1 MALTVKDR
9 VKESTTVTGTSAI
22 VLGGSPVGFQTF
34 STIGNGNSTYYSIYS
49 GSLNEWEVGVGTY
62 AAASNSLSRD
72 TVLSSSNNG
81 LRVNFSVGIKEV
93 SCTLPASVFAGVQ
106 TKQSWYISVK
116 DFGAVGN
123 GSTDDTAAFQAAL
136 NYANSIG
143 GGIVFMPPGRYRKAD
158 TANSSLIMYSN
169 TTLCG
174 DGDASVLFF
183 DDNPSVA
190 RFGNDMLV
198 ANNTSNIAFEN
209 FKVEGTALTYLNE
222 TNQKQCFTGSNID
235 GLRMN
240 NVTITGTRFMA
251 TAFSYVK
258 NGVFTNNRLSYCVR
272 DGIRATNSNNIVV
285 ANNMMSYVSD
295 DAIALHS
302 LNTATIPG
310 AGFVVTGNTLDAC
323 QGIKIL
329 GAKIAVVKDNI
340 IRRATRGPIDIEL
353 SSSVEGT
360 TPVFDIDVSNNQ
372 VIDAF
377 GTSGTNYGI
386 LVASALGRTKAAL
399 AQQPGVS
406 VAPFDYNYLNNLT
419 VNGYVNV
426 GMSGIKIN
434 NNSVTRTLGAT
445 AAYSNWGYGQRFDRN
460 TVGFFSD
467 PAVTAADFQMHGINV
482 RAPVNGLQISGN
494 VIRGMGTGFAAII
507 LQTNGTS
514 NVQDFSN
521 AVISNNLI
529 YDCPGAGIQLTDAGS
544 GLGAS
549 QIYVVNNTFDL
560 DPFFRSASHNADN
573 TWTSAGSSPGITATL
588 TIGIV
593 TANNI
598 FKNCGQTRLG
608 SATEAG
614 PSIVYS
620 DFVGSGDNAGN
631 KGVRSLPSA
640 VNNLIVPI
648 DGDPTSA
655 TFGNVQN
662 TVLTYSGSLPTTGRY
677 VYGHR
682 VLNVF
687 NINGSA
693 GSRYSITGWWRGTT
707 GSGHVLNTDWIEMRT
722 LTGT

>member
-1 MALTVKDR
+1 MALTIKDR
-9 VKESTTVTGTSAI
+9 VKESTTMTGTGAI
-22 VLGGSPVGFQTF
+22 TLGGAPVGFQAF
-34 STIGNGNSTYYSIYS
+34 STIGNGNTTYYALYS
-49 GSLNEWEVGVGTY
+49 TVINEWEVGIGTY
-62 AAASNSLSRD
+62 TSASNSIART
-72 TVLSSSNNG
+72 TVLASSNG
-81 LRVNFSVGIKEV
+81 GALVNFAFGTKEV
-93 SCTLPASVFAGVQ
+93 ICGLPASVFAGVQ
-106 TKQSWYISVK
+106 TKQSWYSSVK

-258 NGVFTNNRLSYCVR
+258 NGVFTNNRLTYCVR

-285 ANNMMSYVSD
+285 ANNVLSNVSD
-295 DAIALHS
+295 DAIALHA
-302 LNTATIPG
+302 LNTAAIPG

-329 GAKIAVVKDNI
+329 GAKMAIVKDNI

-353 SSSVEGT
+353 SNSVEGT
-360 TPVFDIDVSNNQ
+360 TPVFDIAVSNNQ

-494 VIRGMGTGFAAII
+494 IIRGMGTGYTAIL
-507 LQTNGTS
+507 LQINGTS

-521 AVISNNLI
+521 AVIANNVV
-529 YDCPGAGIQLTDAGS
+529 YDCPGVGVGVTDTGS
-544 GLGAS
+544 GTGAS
-549 QIYVVNNTFDL
+549 QIYVVNNVFDL
-560 DPFFRSASHNADN
+560 DPFFRAASHNSDN
-573 TWTSAGSSPGITATL
+573 TWSSTGGVLGLTAAP

-593 TANNI
+593 LANNI

-608 SATEAG
+608 SYTEAG

-631 KGVRSLPSA
+631 KGVRNLPSA
-640 VNNLIVPI
+640 VNNIIVPI

-662 TVLTYSGSLPTTGRY
+662 VVLAYSASIPTTGRY
-677 VYGHR
+677 VFGHR
-682 VLNVF
+682 VLSAYNL
-687 NINGSA
+687 NGTA
-693 GSRYSITGWWRGTT
+693 GSRYSITGWWRATT
-707 GSGHVLNTDWIEMRT
+707 GSGHVLNTDWVEMRT

>member
-1 MALTVKDR
+1 MAGVKISNLP
-9 VKESTTVTGTSAI
+9 VVTTPLTGTE
-22 VLGGSPVGFQTF
+22 VFPVVQ
-34 STIGNGNSTYYSIYS
+34 S
-49 GSLNEWEVGVGTY
+49 GT
-62 AAASNSLSRD
+62 
-72 TVLSSSNNG
+72 
-81 LRVNFSVGIKEV
+81 
-93 SCTLPASVFAGVQ
+93 
-106 TKQSWYISVK
+106 TKQTAITNIPFVPSGTGAVTRTVQSKLQDVISIK
-116 DFGAVGN
+116 DFGAIGN
-123 GSTDDTAAFQAAL
+123 GSTDDTAAIQAAL

-143 GGIVFMPPGRYRKAD
+143 GGVVYIPPGRYRKAD
-158 TANSSLIMYSN
+158 TVGSSLVMYSN
-169 TTLCG
+169 TTLRG
-174 DGDASVLFF
+174 DGDASILFF
-183 DDNPSVA
+183 DDTPSVV
-190 RFGNDMLV
+190 RSGNDMLV
-198 ANNTSNIAFEN
+198 ASNTSNIAFEN

-285 ANNMMSYVSD
+285 SNNVLSNVSD
-295 DAIALHS
+295 DAIALHAI
-302 LNTATIPG
+302 NTAAIPG

-329 GAKIAVVKDNI
+329 GAKLAVVKDNI

-353 SSSVEGT
+353 SSSAEGT

-377 GTSGTNYGI
+377 GSLGTNYGI
-386 LVASALGRTKAAL
+386 LVATAMGRTKAAL

-406 VAPFDYNYLNNLT
+406 AAPFDYNYLNNLT

-467 PAVTAADFQMHGINV
+467 PAVTAADFQLHGINV
-482 RAPVNGLQISGN
+482 RAPVNGLQINGN
-494 VIRGMGTGFAAII
+494 VIRGMGTGFAAIL
-507 LQTNGTS
+507 LQINGSS

-521 AVISNNLI
+521 TVIANNVV

-544 GLGAS
+544 GTGAS
-549 QIYVVNNTFDL
+549 QIYIVNNVFDL
-560 DPFFRSASHNADN
+560 DPFFRSPSHNADN
-573 TWTSAGSSPGITATL
+573 TWTSAGASPGITAAL
-588 TIGIV
+588 TIGVV

-598 FKNCGQTRLG
+598 FKNCGQPRTG
-608 SATEAG
+608 GATEIG
-614 PSIVYS
+614 PSIVYA
-620 DFVGSGDNAGN
+620 DFVGSGDNVSN
-631 KGVRSLPSA
+631 KGVRNLPSA
-640 VNNLIVPI
+640 VNNIIVPI

-655 TFGNVQN
+655 TFGNIQN
-662 TVLTYSGSLPTTGRY
+662 TVLTYSASIPTTGRY
-677 VYGHR
+677 LYGHR
-682 VLNVF
+682 VLTAY
-687 NINGSA
+687 NINGTA
-693 GSRYSITGWWRGTT
+693 GSRYSITGWWRATT
-707 GSGHVLNTDWIEMRT
+707 GSGHVLNTDWVEIRT